1 MSSQPV
7 EELVPPVCLIPYG
20 VSTLLYVLL
29 PDRIGRQPILFALL
43 LAFIVITGLTAAAGP
58 VSQMIH

>member
-1 MSSQPV
+1 MQWSIR
-7 EELVPPVCLIPYG
+7 CTTG
-20 VSTLLYVLL
+20 
-29 PDRIGRQPILFALL
+29 LFALL